1 MIHDITT
8 PIDFSIEIESLY
20 IAHVFSNIHKKRIA
34 QLFEKLFLARI
45 KGIDFVTKIGKDG
58 KPYNS
63 AYIHIDYWFDNASA
77 KNFQEKIRSDA
88 KEALLV
94 YDDPWYW
101 IVNENLS
108 ADKSKFIEKAE
119 DEIQQKSNDLFRE
132 MQMMLDNLEKLCA
145 KNKRELNALKNKD
158 EETSNNSGFTEEEE
172 QRFQLRD
179 EEQELEVQDYLE
191 KQNNYLYYGKG

>member
-1 MIHDITT
+1 
-8 PIDFSIEIESLY
+8 
-20 IAHVFSNIHKKRIA
+20 
-34 QLFEKLFLARI
+34 
-45 KGIDFVTKIGKDG
+45 
-58 KPYNS
+58 
-63 AYIHIDYWFDNASA
+63 
-77 KNFQEKIRSDA
+77 
-88 KEALLV
+88 
-94 YDDPWYW
+94 
-101 IVNENLS
+101 
-108 ADKSKFIEKAE
+108 
-119 DEIQQKSNDLFRE
+119 